1 MNDTL
6 EKEILNFIKDKTGN
20 DFNTFFIV
28 AGNDEVCCS
37 CIYGERID
45 IVKCLSSVMM
55 DHEIAGKILTIAY
68 EYSKLHSHEHKS
80 GQN

>member
-20 DFNTFFIV
+20 DLNTLFLV
-28 AGNDEVCCS
+28 AGNDETYCYS
-37 CIYGERID
+37 IYGNKID
-45 IVKCLSSVMM
+45 VVTCLSNVMI
-55 DHEIAGKILTIAY
+55 DYEIAGKILAIAY
-68 EYSKLHSHEHKS
+68 ECSKLHSHEHKS